1 MAQVHRV
8 PMLTTR
14 TLLTAIFMVAASSIA
29 GCSRRGRVQPS
40 PPPTVQIELP
50 MAGTTAEA
58 PDRTPPAI
66 PSAPPPSLEVAPAP
80 PTATAGVPLAPL
92 WDDLDSALAELD
104 SALAGIESWEATV
117 P

>member
-14 TLLTAIFMVAASSIA
+14 TLLTAIFMIAASSIA

-40 PPPTVQIELP
+40 PPPTVQIEPP
-50 MAGTTAEA
+50 MAGTIAEA
-58 PDRTPPAI
+58 PPPTPP
-66 PSAPPPSLEVAPAP
+66 PTPVAPPPSLEVAPAS
-80 PTATAGVPLAPL
+80 PTATPGVALAPL

-104 SALAGIESWEATV
+104 SALAGIEGWEVAV